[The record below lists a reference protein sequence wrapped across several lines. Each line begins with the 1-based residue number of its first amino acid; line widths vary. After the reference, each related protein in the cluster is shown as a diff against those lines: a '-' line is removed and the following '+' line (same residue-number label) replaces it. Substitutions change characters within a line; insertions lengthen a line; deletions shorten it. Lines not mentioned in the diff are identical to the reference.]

1 MNSPIKPGK
10 LLNDRY
16 LIQLTLGQGRFSR
29 TYLADDTHRFHEPCI
44 IKEFA
49 LQMQDAEMRHTLAK
63 LFERQA
69 EMLYRLY
76 HPQMANFREFFR
88 LQPGDK
94 SGLFLVQDY
103 VEGETYQNLLTL
115 RRSQRQKFSPSEV
128 IEFLQQ
134 VLPILQYLHGEGVV
148 HRHISLEHL
157 IQRELDDLPVLIN
170 FGSIKEVPTVPGSSS
185 AKGAVSVTP
194 PPDSTTPGET
204 PPKPPSFSQDF
215 YGLAIAAIA
224 LLTGKDYSRTV
235 QTPGDW
241 PEILKP
247 VMEEPSLHYV
257 LLRMLTGQP
266 AGYFAQASDIL
277 TALTSPP
284 PPPPPIPDAIAP
296 APAQPPTPVPEIPAE
311 PRSEPISGA
320 KSPPTVRQGREKVRG
335 CFTKLLV
342 LISLMAIS
350 GIGGWFAG
358 KYWLSLMFQSLSHPT
373 PSPLASSSPE
383 APDPSP
389 NGDSPLKTDLD
400 IKNAI
405 RSQRLQLGIDRQ
417 FLNDLIEARRQPLQS
432 QTQPPATDTS
442 QWNQTAQELLAQL
455 ATLSPDT
462 LKPLGQY
469 TLADRDALKPRVNQL
484 YLSSRSLNSLVNA
497 RFLSFF
503 PDQDKQDL
511 PPVIETPLGQVWTA
525 IALDTLKN
533 LEARTNYQLLTLDN
547 NETPLDVTGQLTPG
561 TGQAYAL
568 SLPEGKFMEVK
579 LDAPADTLISVYS
592 PTGQETLL
600 ENARLHQ
607 WSGLLNE
614 AGYYEFVVTS
624 LAKQPS
630 SFQLKIRVW

>member
-29 TYLADDTHRFHEPCI
+29 TYLVDDTHRFHEPCI

-49 LQMQDAEMRHTLAK
+49 PQMQDAEVRHTLAK

-69 EMLYRLY
+69 EILYRLY

-88 LQPGDK
+88 LQPGEK

-115 RRSQRQKFSPSEV
+115 RRSQRQRFSSSEV
-128 IEFLQQ
+128 TEFLQQ

-148 HRHISLEHL
+148 HRNISLDHL
-157 IQRELDDLPVLIN
+157 IQRELDGLPVLIN
-170 FGSIKEVPTVPGSSS
+170 FGSIKEVPMVSGSSS
-185 AKGAVSVTP
+185 KEAAKASK
-194 PPDSTTPGET
+194 STLPGDATEKFLSYT
-204 PPKPPSFSQDF
+204 QDF

-224 LLTGKDYSRTV
+224 LLTGKDYSRSV
-235 QTPGDW
+235 STPEDW

-247 VMEEPSLHYV
+247 LDDAPSLQYV
-257 LLRMLTGQP
+257 LLRMLMGQP
-266 AGYFAQASDIL
+266 GGYFSQAGDIL
-277 TALTSPP
+277 TALTLPP
-284 PPPPPIPDAIAP
+284 PPPPSAIAP
-296 APAQPPTPVPEIPAE
+296 SSPSPQPSTSLPDSTADPIPEAIPE
-311 PRSEPISGA
+311 T
-320 KSPPTVRQGREKVRG
+320 KSLPTVRQGREKVRG

-350 GIGGWFAG
+350 GAGGWFAG
-358 KYWLSLMFQSLSHPT
+358 KFWLSLMFQSLSHT
-373 PSPLASSSPE
+373 APSTLASSSPN
-383 APDPSP
+383 APEPSP
-389 NGDSPLKTDLD
+389 SGDNTLKTDLD

-417 FLNDLIEARRQPLQS
+417 FFNSLVEARRQFPQDETITPTTTAS
-432 QTQPPATDTS
+432 ADTS
-442 QWNQTAQELLAQL
+442 QWNQIAQELLIQL
-455 ATLSPDT
+455 ATLSPES
-462 LKPLGQY
+462 LKSLGQY
-469 TLADRDALKPRVNQL
+469 TQAERDALKPRINQL
-484 YLSSRSLNSLVNA
+484 YLSSRTLNTLVNA
-497 RFLSFF
+497 RFIRFF
-503 PDQDKQDL
+503 PDQNKQEL
-511 PPVIETPLGQVWTA
+511 PAGIDTPLGQVWTA
-525 IALDTLKN
+525 IALDTVKN
-533 LEARTNYQLLTLDN
+533 LEIRNNYQLLTLDS
-547 NETPLDVTGQLTPG
+547 NETPLTVTGQLNPG

-579 LDAPADTLISVYS
+579 LEAPTDTLISVYS

-614 AGYYEFVVTS
+614 AGYYEFVVVS
-624 LAKQPS
+624 QAKQPS